1 MPNRELN
8 PMTNPT
14 LGRHLGRWAE
24 VYFTTPAEQRE
35 QAVLELLRALEHE
48 ESEHPELAIASE
60 DRGSS
65 FSEAETS
72 DHIAALEAAV
82 REFEASSTTCS
93 RARGFN

>member
-1 MPNRELN
+1 
-8 PMTNPT
+8 MTNPT

-60 DRGSS
+60 DRGPSL
-65 FSEAETS
+65 SEAETS

-82 REFEASSTTCS
+82 REFEVPSTIVPEREGTTDICPV
-93 RARGFN
+93 